1 MNSGIGRIAVIAM
14 IIGKMLML
22 VSICD
27 SAFGNIGWDE
37 GEHFDPF
44 LILYL
49 NNNLHREIRW
59 RTIWRWV
66 RYKDT
71 RLRTHVHESPFPHWT
86 TIFLDARNY
95 CPLITHTILHC
106 LHFSQTK
113 PEFCYWRRSLQWQ
126 YRGCTQGIVLKSKN
140 RNLWKFSVLTGDS
153 WVFLWGADLKR

>member
-49 NNNLHREIRW
+49 NNH
-59 RTIWRWV
+59 
-66 RYKDT
+66 
-71 RLRTHVHESPFPHWT
+71 
-86 TIFLDARNY
+86 
-95 CPLITHTILHC
+95 
-106 LHFSQTK
+106 
-113 PEFCYWRRSLQWQ
+113 
-126 YRGCTQGIVLKSKN
+126 
-140 RNLWKFSVLTGDS
+140 
-153 WVFLWGADLKR
+153 